1 MRVQGQLLYAHIMDM
16 KIQVQRLYGPYLILT
31 RRHHTVQ
38 SHQASQYL
46 SPESSGIIG
55 NLAYQLTSSSSN
67 LFYAKSCQ
75 RIDANSSWLEY
86 GFHKASTENMQVK
99 PAARHSIA
107 RTYPWLQSIWH
118 HCDENQAPGDRVQP
132 SRLCQSQCR
141 RRYANTSANI
151 AATKLFQGVEP
162 QNLKCRR
169 AYRSRR
175 SEPSLQSP
183 RSNHGKLW
191 IPAYGRGFFQ
201 EKLE

>member
-118 HCDENQAPGDRVQP
+118 HCDENQAPGDAFL
-132 SRLCQSQCR
+132 SRYSMYNS
-141 RRYANTSANI
+141 RYYTLNSN
-151 AATKLFQGVEP
+151 
-162 QNLKCRR
+162 
-169 AYRSRR
+169 RSRR
-175 SEPSLQSP
+175 RQSIVRQSGPVPTELVPTGLIVPSELILSQKTKIQS
-183 RSNHGKLW
+183 SC
-191 IPAYGRGFFQ
+191 
-201 EKLE
+201 